1 MARRTISVC
10 RDNKDEYNKYARQLY
25 KTQKYPKYLRKI
37 EKVLENYHFKNENS
51 YEWVAKQFRKMAY
64 RLN

>member
-1 MARRTISVC
+1 MVERSNAEL
-10 RDNKDEYNKYARQLY
+10 NQYARKLY
-25 KTQKYPKYLRKI
+25 RNQTYSAHVRKI
-37 EKVLENYHFKNENS
+37 EKVLENYYFKHDND